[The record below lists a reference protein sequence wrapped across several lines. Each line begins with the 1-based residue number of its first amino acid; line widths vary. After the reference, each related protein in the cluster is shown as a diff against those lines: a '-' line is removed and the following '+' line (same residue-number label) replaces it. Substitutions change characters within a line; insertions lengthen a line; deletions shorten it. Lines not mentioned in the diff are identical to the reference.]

1 MKGGDKMK
9 FRHEYK
15 HQINLADILVLKAR
29 LSAVAAHDSNAGD
42 DGTYYIKS
50 LYFDNYMD
58 KALREKI
65 DGVNKREKFR
75 IRYYGTDTSFI
86 RLEKKSK
93 ICGLCNKVSARITA
107 EECQKIINGD
117 IDFLIKSEKELFR
130 ELYAKMKYQLLRPRC
145 IVAYRRECFVYP
157 PGNVRVTLDTDIC
170 GSNNVNEFL
179 NPDLKFLQTYH
190 NSVLEVKW
198 DEYLPQI
205 IRDCVQV
212 RSRKSAAFS
221 KYAAVRI

>member
-1 MKGGDKMK
+1 MK

-15 HQINLADILVLKAR
+15 HQINLADIFVLKTR
-29 LSAVAAHDSNAGD
+29 LSAVAKRDSNAGE

-50 LYFDNYMD
+50 LYFDNYAD
-58 KALREKI
+58 KALREKT

-93 ICGLCNKVSARITA
+93 INGLCSKESARITA
-107 EECQKIINGD
+107 EECKKIIDGD
-117 IDFLIKSEKELFR
+117 INFLMESENGLLN
-130 ELYAKMKYQLLRPRC
+130 ELYAKMKYQILRPKC

-157 PGNVRVTLDTDIC
+157 PGNVRVTIDTDIC
-170 GSNNVNEFL
+170 GSNNVKEFL
-179 NPDLKFLQTYH
+179 NPDLQLTRIYH

-198 DEYLPQI
+198 DEYLPRI

-212 RSRKSAAFS
+212 KSRRSAAFS
-221 KYAAVRI
+221 KYAAVRF

>member
-1 MKGGDKMK
+1 MK

-15 HQINLADILVLKAR
+15 HQINLADIYVLRTR
-29 LSAVAAHDSNAGD
+29 LSAVAGHDSNCDA
-42 DGTYYIKS
+42 DGTYFVKS

-58 KALREKI
+58 KALREKL

-93 ICGLCNKVSARITA
+93 INGLCNKVTCRITA
-107 EECQKIINGD
+107 EECQKIIDGD
-117 IDFLIKSEKELFR
+117 IGFMKNSQYELMR
-130 ELYAKMKYQLLRPRC
+130 ELYSKMKYQLLRPKC
-145 IVAYRRECFVYP
+145 IVAYTRECFVYKY
-157 PGNVRVTLDTDIC
+157 GNVRVTLDMNIC
-170 GSNNVNEFL
+170 GSNNVKEFL
-179 NPDLKFLQTYH
+179 NPDLQFLQTYRD
-190 NSVLEVKW
+190 SILEVKW

-212 RSRKSAAFS
+212 KSRRSAAFS

>member
-1 MKGGDKMK
+1 MK

-15 HQINLADILVLKAR
+15 HQINLSDVYGLRAR
-29 LSAVAAHDSNAGD
+29 LSAIARHDSHAGE
-42 DGTYYIKS
+42 DGTYFIKS

-58 KALREKI
+58 KVLREKL

-93 ICGLCNKVSARITA
+93 INGLCNKVSCRITA
-107 EECQKIINGD
+107 EECQRIIDGD
-117 IDFLIKSEKELFR
+117 IEFMKDSQYELLR
-130 ELYAKMKYQLLRPRC
+130 ELYAKMKYQLLRPKC
-145 IVAYRRECFVYP
+145 IVAYTRECFVYP
-157 PGNVRVTLDTDIC
+157 PGNVRVTLDMNIC
-170 GSNNVNEFL
+170 GSNRVKEFL
-179 NPDLKFLQTYH
+179 NPELKLLQTYH

-212 RSRKSAAFS
+212 KSRRSAAFS
-221 KYAAVRI
+221 KYAVARI

>member
-1 MKGGDKMK
+1 MK

-15 HQINLADILVLKAR
+15 HQVNLADIYGLKTR
-29 LSAVAAHDSNAGD
+29 LSAIAKHDSHSDD
-42 DGTYYIKS
+42 DGTYFVRS

-86 RLEKKSK
+86 KLEKKSK
-93 ICGLCNKVSARITA
+93 INGLCNKISCPITA
-107 EECQKIINGD
+107 EECKKIIEGD
-117 IDFLIKSEKELFR
+117 FEFLLGSEFELMR
-130 ELYAKMKYQLLRPRC
+130 ELYAKMKYQLLRPKC
-145 IVAYRRECFVYP
+145 VVAYTRECFVYP
-157 PGNVRVTLDTDIC
+157 PGNVRVTLDMDIC
-170 GSNNVNEFL
+170 GSNNVKEFL
-179 NPDLKFLQTYH
+179 NPDLSFLQTYR

-212 RSRKSAAFS
+212 KSRRSAAFS
-221 KYAAVRI
+221 KYAAVRF

>member
-1 MKGGDKMK
+1 MK

-15 HQINLADILVLKAR
+15 HQINLADIYGLRTR
-29 LSAVAAHDSNAGD
+29 LSAVVKHDSNCNA
-42 DGTYYIKS
+42 DGTYFVKS

-65 DGVNKREKFR
+65 DGVNRREKFR

-93 ICGLCNKVSARITA
+93 LNGLCNKVTCRITA
-107 EECQKIINGD
+107 EECQKIIDGD
-117 IDFLIKSEKELFR
+117 IEFMKDSEFELMR
-130 ELYAKMKYQLLRPRC
+130 ELYSKMKYQLLRPKC
-145 IVAYRRECFVYP
+145 IVAYTRECFVYP
-157 PGNVRVTLDTDIC
+157 PGNVRVTLDMNIC
-170 GSNNVNEFL
+170 GSNNVKEFL
-179 NPDLKFLQTYH
+179 NPDLPFLQTYH
-190 NSVLEVKW
+190 EAILEVKW

-212 RSRKSAAFS
+212 KSRRSAAFS
-221 KYAAVRI
+221 KYAAIRI